1 MEVAGR
7 SVEDRQRRHRGVG
20 EVINI
25 WHRTRFQD
33 EVADALDTS
42 SHVESIRSD
51 SIRSDRRLIKQL
63 AQRSFVRSSSS

>member
-42 SHVESIRSD
+42 SHVESIRFD
-51 SIRSDRRLIKQL
+51 PIRSSSNQTISTTFV
-63 AQRSFVRSSSS
+63 RSFVK

>member
-51 SIRSDRRLIKQL
+51 PIRSDP
-63 AQRSFVRSSSS
+63 SVV

>member
-42 SHVESIRSD
+42 SHVESIRFD
-51 SIRSDRRLIKQL
+51 PIRASSNQTI
-63 AQRSFVRSSSS
+63 STTFVRSLVN